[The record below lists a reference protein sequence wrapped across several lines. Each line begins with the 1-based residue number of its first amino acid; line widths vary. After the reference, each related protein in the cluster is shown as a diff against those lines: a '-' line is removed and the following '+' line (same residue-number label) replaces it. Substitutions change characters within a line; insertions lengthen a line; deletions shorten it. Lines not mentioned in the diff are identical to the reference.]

1 MPPTRSA
8 LDNNLAKVGNMV
20 PAMLEDR
27 NAFPRLFEDQV
38 EIFLAQLPATDHDY
52 ALSQLEA
59 IVERC
64 GYNR

>member
-1 MPPTRSA
+1 MPLTRSA
-8 LDNNLAKVGNMV
+8 LDAHLAQVENMV

-27 NAFPRLFEDQV
+27 SSFPRLFEDQV
-38 EIFLAQLPATDHDY
+38 EILLAQLPASDHDY